1 MVADKTIALKK
12 RTLMKIPDA
21 EARILLRLDDLLTAM
36 LDLALGHFVYIPR
49 FNKETGE
56 VETRVYEREPDAKA
70 AMFLIENVIGKT
82 PQRIEMTGK
91 DGGPVKV
98 IPWMSMDEA
107 VKIGLLPSL
116 TATDDANEDED
127 ETDSHQDD
135 VLDGEFHVAE

>member
-1 MVADKTIALKK
+1 MADEATRALTK

-21 EARILLRLDDLLTAM
+21 EARILARLDDLLTAM
-36 LDLALGHFVYIPR
+36 LDLALGHFVMIPK

-70 AMFLIENVIGKT
+70 AMFLIENVIGKV
-82 PQRIEMTGK
+82 PQRLEMTGK

-107 VKIGLLPSL
+107 VKIGLMPSL
-116 TATDDANEDED
+116 VEQPDDDDDDAA
-127 ETDSHQDD
+127 DD
-135 VLDGEFHVAE
+135 GATEGEYHDVES